1 MSNHHIKQN
10 YFELILKNKEAIAT
24 GEFGIGAKI
33 LTINIDLSNLENHS
47 KIDNSNIRSIIE
59 KKSRDTLFLKTLIV
73 ISDEVIATSSS
84 IWTKN

>member
-24 GEFGIGAKI
+24 DELGIGAKI
-33 LTINIDLSNLENHS
+33 LTINIDLSNLESHS
-47 KIDNSNIRSIIE
+47 KIDISNIRSVIE